1 MISIH
6 APTRGATK
14 VHPDKR
20 QVRSISIHAPTR
32 GATSSSLCCC
42 TYSRISIHAPTRG
55 ATTIITRSLL
65 ILVFQ
70 STLPQGERPN
80 SRTWF
85 RWFTYFNPR
94 SHKGSD
100 FEGNVYLS
108 FSGDFNP
115 RSHKGSDGADLSAFK
130 DYYYFNPRSHKGSDC
145 YKCA

>member
-20 QVRSISIHAPTR
+20 QVRS
-32 GATSSSLCCC
+32 
-42 TYSRISIHAPTRG
+42 ISIHAPTRG

-100 FEGNVYLS
+100 FDGNVYLS